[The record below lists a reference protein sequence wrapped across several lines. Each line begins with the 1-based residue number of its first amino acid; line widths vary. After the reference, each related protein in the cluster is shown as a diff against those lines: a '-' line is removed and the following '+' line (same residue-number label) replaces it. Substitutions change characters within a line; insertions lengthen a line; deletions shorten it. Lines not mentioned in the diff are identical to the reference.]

1 MLSAL
6 HTKNMTGLLL
16 SGDLEDFEQL
26 YDALHNIVGTEE
38 DSRNLYNGRIR
49 VLGLCYDLRHARMG
63 HRNAAFKE
71 HGLDEEQMKFLSLVG
86 TKQNLYISFE
96 TYWPEAL
103 YIVFV
108 LNTLIDEY
116 KRRKKAHLWDENI
129 AVVRMFQS
137 IVLNLVEQT
146 ITPKQFAS
154 FKKWADGD
162 SIYSYSFYKDMYK
175 QYLDYLNL
183 EWIEMDREQRVK
195 KFNTFA
201 KRVTQYT
208 TDYERFEEY
217 IDAAAE
223 EYGTTPD
230 ELEYGNYDDLQV
242 VW

>member
-1 MLSAL
+1 MLTVL

-16 SGDLEDFEQL
+16 SGDPEDFEQL
-26 YDALHNIVGTEE
+26 YDALHNIVGTEV
-38 DSRNLYNGRIR
+38 DSRDLYDVRIR
-49 VLGLCYDLRHARMG
+49 VLGLCYDFRHARMG

-108 LNTLIDEY
+108 LNTFIDEY

-162 SIYSYSFYKDMYK
+162 SIYSYSFYKNMYK

-201 KRVTQYT
+201 KRITQYT
-208 TDYERFEEY
+208 TDYERFVEY
-217 IDAAAE
+217 IDAAAAE
-223 EYGTTPD
+223 NGTTPD
-230 ELEYGNYDDLQV
+230 ELEYGNYEDLQV